1 MKIYIYYDFDD
12 RLIVMVVY
20 LRLYIV
26 FFNNEP
32 MTKEGSRK
40 RFTTINSSLTKEVLN
55 NIKFFFSQRGYR
67 ERSVN

>member
-12 RLIVMVVY
+12 RLIMMVVY

-26 FFNNEP
+26 FFNNEL

>member
-26 FFNNEP
+26 FFNNEL